1 MNEKHA
7 RVINTLRTAAII
19 AAIACIGIGVFR
31 NESSVVLRKAVSIC
45 LECIGVA

>member
-7 RVINTLRTAAII
+7 RAVHLLRGFMII
-19 AAIACIGIGVFR
+19 AAILMIILGASRGEIAI
-31 NESSVVLRKAVSIC
+31 VLKKSIRIC